1 MCIPLSPIELQK
13 VDLSMTM
20 IMNFRIMAWM
30 VMIMWAVFPGVFMV
44 VCMDFAA
51 VRVLVDVLVEMIMC
65 MGMRV
70 LVAVLHFT
78 V

>member
-1 MCIPLSPIELQK
+1 
-13 VDLSMTM
+13 MTM
-20 IMNFRIMAWM
+20 IMNFCVMAGM

-44 VCMDFAA
+44 VRMDFAT
-51 VRVLVDVLVEMIMC
+51 VRVLVGVLVEMIMC

-70 LVAVLHFT
+70 LVAVLHFA